1 MLESNGKPS
10 HKIKIMSLA
19 HLVWGTLV
27 GISFGTFTATVAVA
41 DDNSSEEKV
50 TPFNTPI
57 EYENIPQLFQKAFNY
72 ESGNFF
78 RNQSLGGRLKL
89 IFGVAEPLERSS
101 FPENEISRDAQL
113 LDIFYQ
119 DYMQQIGNDP
129 IRTRDLENPY
139 STSVGSPDFSR

>member
-1 MLESNGKPS
+1 MF
-10 HKIKIMSLA
+10 LA
-19 HLVWGTLV
+19 HLVLGTLV

-41 DDNSSEEKV
+41 DDHSSEEKV

-57 EYENIPQLFQKAFNY
+57 EYETVPQLFQEAVNY

-101 FPENEISRDAQL
+101 FPENEIIRDAQL
-113 LDIFYQ
+113 VDIFYQ
-119 DYMQQIGNDP
+119 DYMQQQMGDAP

-139 STSVGSPDFSR
+139 TTSVGSPEFSR